1 MSDMEKDARKYL
13 IPGLERGLLIL
24 MELSR
29 SNREMSFAEILKL
42 VEIPKATAYR
52 AIQTLEYMGFV
63 QRHPTS
69 GLYSLGVN
77 VLRLGFEYVASLDV
91 VQVGQPIIESLRDKT
106 GCSSH
111 IAIRDGRDVIYVAR
125 VSAAN
130 ATIRRV
136 SVGTRLPVHRTSLG
150 RMLLTGVSRET
161 FESLYPEAQLP
172 DNEPGSPKDREALW
186 AMVQEDR
193 ERGYVIAESFFQ
205 FGISSIVYPLF
216 NHDGEIEA
224 VVSIMVPVHEI
235 PESDR
240 ERLRHDVAEAASN
253 ISNLLGYQGGAD
265 QSGSL
270 QKNAGGRHRMG

>member
-1 MSDMEKDARKYL
+1 MSDKDDRKYL
-13 IPGLERGLLIL
+13 IPGLERGLTIL

-29 SNREMSFAEILKL
+29 NHREMSFAEIVKR
-42 VEIPKATAYR
+42 VAIPKATAYR
-52 AIQTLEYMGFV
+52 AIQTLEYMGFIR
-63 QRHPTS
+63 RHPTT

-91 VQVGQPIIESLRDKT
+91 VQVGQPVIESLRDAT

-150 RMLLTGVSRET
+150 RMLLTGLSRAE
-161 FESLYPEAQLP
+161 FEALYPEEALP
-172 DNEPGSPKDREALW
+172 DGEPGSPANREALW
-186 AMVQEDR
+186 ELVQEDR
-193 ERGYVIAESFFQ
+193 QRGYVIGESFFQ

-216 NHDGEIEA
+216 NHDAEIEG

-235 PESDR
+235 PPEDR
-240 ERLRHDVAEAASN
+240 DRLRGHVAEAAAT
-253 ISNLLGYQGGAD
+253 ISGLLGYKAMPRGGVV
-265 QSGSL
+265 
-270 QKNAGGRHRMG
+270 

>member
-1 MSDMEKDARKYL
+1 MNGSEKDARKYM
-13 IPGLERGLLIL
+13 IPGLERGLIIL

-29 SNREMSFAEILKL
+29 NHREMSFAEIVKR
-42 VEIPKATAYR
+42 VDIPKATAYR
-52 AIQTLEYMGFV
+52 AIQTLEYMGFIR
-63 QRHPTS
+63 RHPST
-69 GLYSLGVN
+69 GLYTLGVN

-91 VQVGQPIIESLRDKT
+91 VQVGQPVIESLRDKT

-111 IAIRDGRDVIYVAR
+111 IAIRDGQDVIYVAR

-150 RMLLTGVSRET
+150 RVLLTGMSREA
-161 FESLYPEAQLP
+161 FEALYPEEALP
-172 DNEPGSPKDREALW
+172 DNEPGAPEDRETLW
-186 AMVQEDR
+186 QLVQEDR
-193 ERGYVIAESFFQ
+193 QRGYVIGESFFQ

-216 NHDGEIEA
+216 NHDGEVEG

-240 ERLRHDVAEAASN
+240 DRLRHDVAEAADN
-253 ISNLLGYQGGAD
+253 ISNLLGYQGHPGEHY
-265 QSGSL
+265 
-270 QKNAGGRHRMG
+270 KMR